1 MEFRLLLE
9 FGSVMESWAFLG
21 FRRHWQHVY
30 SAISRERRT
39 ALRCKEW
46 CFDVSTSFF
55 SKQSILVGKG
65 HHSFAVPSQNV
76 SEIPEASAFD
86 DFATCVH
93 LLSWLKR
100 FQLPW
105 FLGHLKTCMVSQS
118 RLCVG
123 DRQSLWRSEWQNERN
138 GWSCLEPS
146 CM

>member
-55 SKQSILVGKG
+55 PNKVFCLIRDITPLQFRLRMFQKSRKHPHLMTLQLVFTYFHGW
-65 HHSFAVPSQNV
+65 
-76 SEIPEASAFD
+76 I
-86 DFATCVH
+86 
-93 LLSWLKR
+93 

-138 GWSCLEPS
+138 GWSCLQPS